1 MNHAYEQE
9 IRYRLLKIL
18 AREPQLGQREMA
30 KRMGISLGKVN
41 FCVSELADKGW
52 IKVTRL
58 KSARKKIP
66 YIYMLTPKGLEEKG
80 KLTVRFLKRKVSEY
94 EEIKM
99 QISEIYQEVKH
110 EAVDNLD
117 GELSSVVK
125 SIIWAQDGGNP
136 L

>member
-18 AREPQLGQREMA
+18 AKEPQLGQREMA

-41 FCVSELADKGW
+41 FCVSEFAAKGW

-94 EEIKM
+94 EEIKV

-110 EAVDNLD
+110 EAYEELD

-125 SIIWAQDGGNP
+125 SIV
-136 L
+136 

>member
-18 AREPQLGQREMA
+18 AKEPQLGQREMA

-41 FCVSELADKGW
+41 FCVSELAAKGW

-94 EEIKM
+94 EEIKV

-110 EAVDNLD
+110 ETYEELD

-125 SIIWAQDGGNP
+125 SIV
-136 L
+136 

>member
-110 EAVDNLD
+110 EALDNLD

-125 SIIWAQDGGNP
+125 SII
-136 L
+136 